1 MTTHDHKEVGCSCM
15 DGTIFRPIQVIDEI
29 DLDIE
34 SLKLLKEIASTMLK
48 NKPIREEYLN
58 YTQELMNRLNL
69 SLQKLR
75 EGL

>member
-1 MTTHDHKEVGCSCM
+1 M

>member
-1 MTTHDHKEVGCSCM
+1 MSNHDHKDIGCSCM
-15 DGTIFRPIQVIDEI
+15 DGTIYKPVQVIDEI